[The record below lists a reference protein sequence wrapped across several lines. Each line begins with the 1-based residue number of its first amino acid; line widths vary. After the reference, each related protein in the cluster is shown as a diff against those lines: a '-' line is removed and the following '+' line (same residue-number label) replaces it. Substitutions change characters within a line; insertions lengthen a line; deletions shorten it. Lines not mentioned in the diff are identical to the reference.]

1 MYEKNSIVSNNGNRV
16 DRIFLYHK
24 ISGEICGSKCK
35 GRTKADN
42 NERINANRRNNKEA
56 GEIPSGKDYYI
67 Q

>member
-42 NERINANRRNNKEA
+42 NGRNDAKGRNDKKT
-56 GEIPSGKDYYI
+56 GKKTSGKDYYI